1 MTLHRRTP
9 LRKVSLK
16 KEEKKRMGLSEM
28 KKSGL
33 VQKASEFT
41 SKPRKRLKARSPNN
55 PGWWDVALEI
65 WDERKREC
73 EVCHLWLLN
82 EEPTPILFS
91 HLLPRGSYRNFKRD
105 KRNIRIHCAE
115 CHQRWHDFGPDALSE
130 DPAWKK
136 VTDLYYALRN
146 EANKVEP

>member
-1 MTLHRRTP
+1 MIQRRTP

-16 KEEKKRMGLSEM
+16 KEEKKRMGLSDL

-41 SKPRKRLKARSPNN
+41 SKPRRKLKARSPNN
-55 PGWWDVALEI
+55 KGWWDVALEI

-82 EEPTPILFS
+82 EDPTPILFS
-91 HLLPRGSYRNFKRD
+91 HLLPRGSYRNLKRD

-115 CHQRWHDFGPDALSE
+115 CHQKWHDFGPEALSE
-130 DPAWKK
+130 DLEWKK
-136 VTDLYYALRN
+136 ITDLYYALRD
-146 EANKVEP
+146 EANKVKP